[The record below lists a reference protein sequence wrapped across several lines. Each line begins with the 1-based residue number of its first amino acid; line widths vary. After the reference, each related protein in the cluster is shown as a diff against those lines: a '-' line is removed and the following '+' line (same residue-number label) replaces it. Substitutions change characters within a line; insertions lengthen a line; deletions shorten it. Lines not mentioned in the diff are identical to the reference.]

1 MPYWRL
7 FYHLIWATKDRNPMI
22 DDAMWPEL
30 RRLLLLTAHK
40 NELKIH
46 GVGGIADHVH
56 VAVSIPPS
64 MPVGTA
70 VGRLKGSSSRILSQS
85 LGTDFSWQAE
95 YGVVS
100 FAERHLPPV
109 LAYISGQPR
118 HHAANRLWPA
128 LEQLGESSPDP
139 SSAPFTGLM
148 D

>member
-1 MPYWRL
+1 
-7 FYHLIWATKDRNPMI
+7 MI
-22 DDAMWPEL
+22 DEEMWPEL
-30 RRLLLLTAHK
+30 RRLFLLTAHK

-64 MPVGTA
+64 IPVATA
-70 VGRLKGSSSRILSQS
+70 VGRFKGSSSRILSQN
-85 LGTDFSWQAE
+85 LGTEFNWQAE

-109 LAYISGQPR
+109 LAYISDQPR
-118 HHAANRLWPA
+118 HHSTNRLWPA
-128 LEQLGESSPDP
+128 LEQLGESCPDP
-139 SSAPFTGLM
+139 SSAPFTGLV